1 MNKQFLSLAL
11 GALLTS
17 GAMLAVPVAQD
28 QAQGQQQ
35 GPDHGGR
42 RMDPDRQ
49 LAMMTKQ
56 LNLTDDQQKQV
67 RPILADRQQQM
78 QALWSD
84 QSMSREDRMIKMK
97 TIREDSRAK
106 IEAVLTADQKQK
118 FNDMQQR
125 HREHREQNEN
135 NDNQK

>member
-1 MNKQFLSLAL
+1 MNKTLLSLTL
-11 GALLTS
+11 GTLFAAGS
-17 GAMLAVPVAQD
+17 ALAVPVAQE
-28 QAQGQQQ
+28 QSQPQTKHEQ

-56 LNLTDDQQKQV
+56 LNLSDEQQNQL

-84 QSMSREDRMIKMK
+84 QSLSREDRTAKMK
-97 TIREDSRAK
+97 TIREETHAK
-106 IEAVLTADQKQK
+106 IEAVLNADQKTK
-118 FNDMQQR
+118 FEQMHAQG
-125 HREHREQNEN
+125 REHHEHSSQ
-135 NDNQK
+135 Q